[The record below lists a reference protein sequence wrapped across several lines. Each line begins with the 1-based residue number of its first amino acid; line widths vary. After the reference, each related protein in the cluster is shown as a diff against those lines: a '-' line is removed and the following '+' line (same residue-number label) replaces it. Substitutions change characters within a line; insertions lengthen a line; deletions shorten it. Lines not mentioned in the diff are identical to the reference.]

1 MDLVH
6 SSQTSIPDNTSL
18 TEIIFLTRKLTL
30 YLYSKKIIHMA
41 YRPPSGARPPMS
53 EEARARISQ
62 AMREKANQT
71 RIANGLPP
79 LDYNAPALPG
89 GSYSPGPVQPQF
101 VDKPLELVKMRDQ
114 YFSPDLFVPMQ
125 TGKAV
130 DKVFTNEGGVPK
142 ACNFMIVGDPGVGKS
157 TVALDILS
165 DLQLAG
171 YRTLFISAEMT
182 RIDLYGYVQRYPKF
196 GNVDILFTGEY
207 CDSNPK
213 TVIENALKP
222 GYDVVL
228 IDSFA
233 EVQEDIKEVL
243 RTSTMGAEK
252 WLIDIMISN
261 NLGNNDSGANTT
273 FLVIQQVTKGGVFV
287 GSNKLKHN
295 TTGMLELRFDSETT
309 QYLSFSKNRRGS
321 SGKRMFYSLAETGD
335 VRYDEKRFNNDEEAR
350 EAMTREKELIEKEGR
365 NFDSIFMGKDSDED
379 FEEDFDDDDE

>member
-1 MDLVH
+1 
-6 SSQTSIPDNTSL
+6 
-18 TEIIFLTRKLTL
+18 
-30 YLYSKKIIHMA
+30 MA
-41 YRPPSGARPPMS
+41 YKPPSGARPPMS
-53 EEARARISQ
+53 EEARARIAQ
-62 AMREKANQT
+62 AMREKANERRVAQ
-71 RIANGLPP
+71 GLPP
-79 LDYNAPALPG
+79 IDYDAPPVPG
-89 GSYSPGPVQPQF
+89 SAPYGGYTPQPQF
-101 VDKPLELVKMRDQ
+101 IDKPLELVKMKDQ
-114 YFSPDLFVPMQ
+114 HFSPDLFIPMK
-125 TGKAV
+125 TGKPV
-130 DKVFTNEGGVPK
+130 DIVFTNEGGVPK

-165 DLQLAG
+165 DLALAG
-171 YRTLFISAEMT
+171 YRCLFISAEMT

-252 WLIDIMISN
+252 WIIDIMVSN
-261 NLGNNDSGANTT
+261 NLGNNDTNTNTT

-295 TTGMLELRFDSETT
+295 TTGMLELRFDSQTT
-309 QYLSFSKNRRGS
+309 QYLVFSKNRRGS

-335 VRYDEKRFNNDEEAR
+335 VKYDIKRFTNDEEAR
-350 EAMTREKELIEKEGR
+350 EAMTKERKLLEEESAA
-365 NFDSIFMGKDSDED
+365 FDKTFGFGEFADDADE
-379 FEEDFDDDDE
+379 EFDDDDH